1 MLTTTRIALIGLLSL
16 AGASLALPLQAQS
29 TKEPPSCAAIKFRPV
44 PSGMTDG
51 EQDAGL
57 YKSRF
62 GRIELKA
69 TVKTGEAQD
78 YFLEVDGKQPAAAAS
93 PPASLASC
101 AQSKKLPAPAAAA
114 GPCTGDGFMAVVV
127 HAGKDRLVGLY
138 GRQGKTWHFCRAGSA

>member
-29 TKEPPSCAAIKFRPV
+29 AKEPPSCAAIKFRAV

-69 TVKTGEAQD
+69 TVKTG
-78 YFLEVDGKQPAAAAS
+78 
-93 PPASLASC
+93 
-101 AQSKKLPAPAAAA
+101 
-114 GPCTGDGFMAVVV
+114 
-127 HAGKDRLVGLY
+127 
-138 GRQGKTWHFCRAGSA
+138 